1 MTYRAPALLRYLRR
15 LGDSAATAD
24 AALLGQYVS
33 RGDGEAF
40 AELVR
45 RHGPMV
51 WGVCR
56 RRLGNEADAEAV
68 FQATFLALARQA
80 AALRRPEALA
90 AWLHGVA
97 RRIALKARLAAA
109 RRGRHETRAVRP
121 APADPLAE

>member
-56 RRLGNEADAEAV
+56 RLLGNEADAEDV

-80 AALRRPEALA
+80 GALGRAELVGN
-90 AWLHGVA
+90 WLYGVA
-97 RRIALKARLAAA
+97 YR
-109 RRGRHETRAVRP
+109 
-121 APADPLAE
+121 